1 MTTVRLTRILA
12 AGGAGLLAVSALA
25 ACGGASEQAAQ
36 TMAEEAVEG
45 AIGGDVD
52 ISDDSMT
59 VTDAEGNE
67 MAVGSDITIPDTWPA
82 EVPLFDGTLSVA
94 SVQAD
99 GTAYA
104 MWTTD
109 LDASSAADT
118 YGESL
123 ATAGYSLT
131 QDATVGTMVMR
142 EYSSPTRTVSVVSG
156 EVDGA
161 TSLTVTS
168 VAL

>member
-1 MTTVRLTRILA
+1 MTTVRLTRVLA
-12 AGGAGLLAVSALA
+12 AGGAGLLALSTLA
-25 ACGGASEQAAQ
+25 ACSGESQQAAQ

-52 ISDDSMT
+52 ITDDSMT

-67 MAVGSDITIPDTWPA
+67 MAVGSDISLPDTWPMD
-82 EVPLFDGTLSVA
+82 VPLFDGTLSVA

-104 MWTTD
+104 MWMTD
-109 LDASSAADT
+109 LDPTSAADA

-123 ATAGYSLT
+123 GAAGYSMT
-131 QDATVGTMVMR
+131 QDATVGAMVMR
-142 EYSSPTRTVSVVSG
+142 DYSSAARSVTVVSG
-156 EVDGA
+156 QVDGR

-168 VAL
+168 EPL